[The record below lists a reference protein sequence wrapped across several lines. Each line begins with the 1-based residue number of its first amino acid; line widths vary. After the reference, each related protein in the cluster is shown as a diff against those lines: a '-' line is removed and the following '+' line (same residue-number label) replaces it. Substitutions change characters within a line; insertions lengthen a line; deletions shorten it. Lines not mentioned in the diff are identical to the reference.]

1 MIGYVTLGT
10 NDLARGAR
18 FYDAIAAEMGLGRMM
33 EFEHFI
39 AWGVLGGHLGGD
51 LGGDVDVAPEG
62 NPGGRPTLG
71 LTRPFDGQ
79 PASVG
84 NGVMVALEAAGPEQ
98 VRRIHAAALAHG
110 GFARGRPARAGPG
123 STPAISATPMA
134 TSSTP
139 FAFPGVRAERVGRV
153 PLAIVVDA
161 EGLKC
166 PPTTAPATIDDNVC
180 PLWHNR
186 ATAAF

>member
-33 EFEHFI
+33 DFEHFI
-39 AWGVLGGHLGGD
+39 AGGVLGGHLGGD

-110 GFARGRPARAGPG
+110 GVCEGAPG
-123 STPAISATPMA
+123 SRGAGFYAGYFRDPDGNKLN
-134 TSSTP
+134 
-139 FAFPGVRAERVGRV
+139 AFCLSGG
-153 PLAIVVDA
+153 
-161 EGLKC
+161 EG
-166 PPTTAPATIDDNVC
+166 
-180 PLWHNR
+180 
-186 ATAAF
+186 